1 MAMGKTIEELAKP
14 PQSPGNTTISVDWL
28 RCHECGEEY
37 FKLIDGHCFDCNERL
52 KALEFSNC
60 VEERRISKSIGKK
73 GFDLFTFDKFKPDEG
88 SQKAF
93 DACRSFDPA
102 KSSLYLWGPAGCGK
116 THLSGAIFRSH
127 PGAAFYKSTEIV
139 RWFRMRDPREEE
151 LEIMRLA
158 SVPVLV
164 VDDLGVQK
172 DSEHALTVLYEIFDR
187 RDMDLRHGLII
198 TSNLSMKDMAAKM
211 GDDRIPSRIAG
222 MCDVIELKGKDRR
235 ISK

>member
-1 MAMGKTIEELAKP
+1 
-14 PQSPGNTTISVDWL
+14 
-28 RCHECGEEY
+28 
-37 FKLIDGHCFDCNERL
+37 
-52 KALEFSNC
+52 
-60 VEERRISKSIGKK
+60 
-73 GFDLFTFDKFKPDEG
+73 
-88 SQKAF
+88 
-93 DACRSFDPA
+93 
-102 KSSLYLWGPAGCGK
+102 
-116 THLSGAIFRSH
+116 
-127 PGAAFYKSTEIV
+127 
-139 RWFRMRDPREEE
+139 MRDPREEE